1 MKLASMKLEWIPVV
15 GVCLLGGL
23 VYGQAAPEPKPPMA
37 EEVFKNVQVLKGI
50 PVDEFM
56 GTMGVFSAA
65 LGMSCENCH
74 AANDSDW
81 ANYAGDNTP
90 QKRMTRR
97 MVLMMAEINKTNFAG
112 RQVVT
117 CYSCHRGANRPK
129 ISPNIDTIYGNPPE
143 EEPEDFVPQA
153 KGAPSADSILDK
165 YLQAVGGPQRL
176 ATLTSFTAK
185 GTSSGY
191 GPESAPRPAEVF
203 AKATGQRS
211 TVIHSLNGDITTVY
225 DGRAGWISAPLR
237 PVAVMPLTG
246 GELDGLKFDADVAF
260 PARIKQLF
268 TQWRVG
274 RPDTVG
280 GRRVQVLQGTSP
292 GGTLATLFF
301 DAESGLL
308 VRLVRFANSPVG
320 RIPTQV
326 DYSDYRDVSGV
337 KVPFRW
343 TQGWLDGKESFEMSE
358 VQANTPI
365 PPARFAKPAPPI
377 TPAK

>member
-1 MKLASMKLEWIPVV
+1 MKLVWNPMGMCVLVA
-15 GVCLLGGL
+15 CLAF
-23 VYGQAAPEPKPPMA
+23 GQAAPESKPPMA

-81 ANYAGDNTP
+81 ANYAGDNTAK
-90 QKRMTRR
+90 KRTARR

-112 RQVVT
+112 RQAVT
-117 CYSCHRGANRPK
+117 CYSCHRGSDRPK
-129 ISPNIDTIYGNPPE
+129 TSPNLDTIYGNPPE
-143 EEPEDFVPQA
+143 EESDDFVPQA
-153 KGAPSADSILDK
+153 SNAPSADSILDK
-165 YLQAVGGPQRL
+165 YIQALGGAQRL
-176 ATLTSFTAK
+176 AGITSFAGK

-191 GPESAPRPAEVF
+191 GPESAPRPAEIF
-203 AKATGQRS
+203 AKATGQRT

-225 DGRAGWISAPLR
+225 DGRAAWISAPLR
-237 PVAVMPLTG
+237 PVAVMSLTG
-246 GELDGLKFDADVAF
+246 GELDGLKLDADVAF

-268 TQWRVG
+268 SQWRVG

-280 GRRVQVLQGTSP
+280 GHRVQVLQGTSA
-292 GGTLATLFF
+292 GGTLATFYF

-308 VRLVRFANSPVG
+308 VRLERYANSPVG

-326 DYSDYRDVSGV
+326 DYSDYRDVAGV
-337 KVPFRW
+337 KMPFHW
-343 TQGWLDGKESFEMSE
+343 VLAWLDGKENFEMSE
-358 VQANTPI
+358 IQPNVSIDASK
-365 PPARFAKPAPPI
+365 FAKPAPPVA
-377 TPAK
+377 PAKPAAR

>member
-1 MKLASMKLEWIPVV
+1 MKLVWNPMGMCVLVA
-15 GVCLLGGL
+15 CLAF
-23 VYGQAAPEPKPPMA
+23 GQAAPESKPPMA

-81 ANYAGDNTP
+81 ANYAGDNTAK
-90 QKRMTRR
+90 KRTARR

-117 CYSCHRGANRPK
+117 CYSCHRGSDRPK
-129 ISPNIDTIYGNPPE
+129 TSPNLDTIYGNPPE
-143 EEPEDFVPQA
+143 EESDDFVPQA
-153 KGAPSADSILDK
+153 SGAPSADSILDK
-165 YLQAVGGPQRL
+165 YIQALGGAQRL
-176 ATLTSFTAK
+176 AGITSFAGK

-203 AKATGQRS
+203 AKATGQRT

-225 DGRAGWISAPLR
+225 DGRAAWISAPLR

-246 GELDGLKFDADVAF
+246 GELDGLKLDADVAF

-268 TQWRVG
+268 SQWRVG
-274 RPDTVG
+274 RPDTIG
-280 GRRVQVLQGTSP
+280 GRRVQVLQGTSA
-292 GGTLATLFF
+292 GGTLATFYF

-308 VRLVRFANSPVG
+308 VRLERYANSPVG

-326 DYSDYRDVSGV
+326 DYSDYRDVAGV
-337 KVPFRW
+337 KMPFHW
-343 TQGWLDGKESFEMSE
+343 VLAWLDGKENFEMSE
-358 VQANTPI
+358 IQPNVPI
-365 PPARFAKPAPPI
+365 DAAKFAKPAPPVA
-377 TPAK
+377 PAKPAAR